1 MEDLAIKL
9 NPITKL
15 EIYTECKNI
24 IFAKMNNDII
34 TPEKA
39 DEILSFVKENVVKI
53 SNPKQAKE
61 FYVYI
66 ANKFIELQEI
76 KVKFNIEEDEK
87 ISDLIILIVDEFME
101 EWNID
106 LAWEIMEE
114 IKKINNNEIT
124 LNKLETKYPIQF
136 KKAFKKLNL

>member
-1 MEDLAIKL
+1 MEDLVVKL

-24 IFAKMNNDII
+24 IFSKMNNDIV
-34 TPEKA
+34 TPERA

-61 FYVYI
+61 FYIYI
-66 ANKFIELQEI
+66 AIKFSELHEI

-87 ISDLIILIVDEFME
+87 ISELIILVVDEFME
-101 EWNID
+101 E
-106 LAWEIMEE
+106 
-114 IKKINNNEIT
+114 
-124 LNKLETKYPIQF
+124 
-136 KKAFKKLNL
+136 

>member
-1 MEDLAIKL
+1 MEDLLLKL

-24 IFAKMNNDII
+24 IFSKMNNDIVI
-34 TPEKA
+34 PERA

-66 ANKFIELQEI
+66 SSKFSELHEI

-87 ISDLIILIVDEFME
+87 ISELIILVVDEFME
-101 EWNID
+101 E
-106 LAWEIMEE
+106 
-114 IKKINNNEIT
+114 
-124 LNKLETKYPIQF
+124 
-136 KKAFKKLNL
+136 